1 MEYIHHRNNKCQKNL
16 EEIVNRVINCI
27 HSKIEM
33 TISISN
39 RKCTDFTY
47 YAVNTH
53 GSPILSSEH
62 NNKIKQMV
70 FETLVSEGFQV
81 KYKTDIINGI
91 QWAIIISW

>member
-1 MEYIHHRNNKCQKNL
+1 MQFIQHRNNNCHRNL

-33 TISISN
+33 TISISK
-39 RKCTDFTY
+39 RKCTYYTY
-47 YAVNTH
+47 YAVNTQ
-53 GSPILSSEH
+53 GSPILSNEH

-70 FETLVSEGFQV
+70 FEKLTNEGFEV
-81 KYKTDIINGI
+81 KYKKNITNGI

>member
-1 MEYIHHRNNKCQKNL
+1 MQYIHNRKNNCSKNL

-39 RKCTDFTY
+39 KKCTDYTY
-47 YAVNTH
+47 YALNTH
-53 GSPILSSEH
+53 GSPILSNEH

-70 FETLVSEGFQV
+70 FEKLVTEGFEV
-81 KYKTDIINGI
+81 NYKTHVANGTE
-91 QWAIIISW
+91 WAIIISW